1 MLPLCFVNVPA
12 SLIWKNVV
20 VPAFL
25 SLFPSLNFSLCQ
37 SQKPSLLSPHLHS
50 SPFYQCLPPSLI
62 LEAVTAE
69 QRTKQSTLSVKVS
82 LNISPCSL
90 SHLLSFRLLFLSLS
104 LSPTKWPPNAG
115 TFIFIVLSSP
125 EDPLQCRGVIYNT
138 PGAFREACGLLGL
151 LIH

>member
-104 LSPTKWPPNAG
+104 LSNQMAP
-115 TFIFIVLSSP
+115 
-125 EDPLQCRGVIYNT
+125 QCRDFHIYC
-138 PGAFREACGLLGL
+138 PLLSGGSSAVSRCD
-151 LIH
+151 I